1 MIKKLLHFLCLII
14 PVLCAAGGIF
24 LAVPLWGLFNDGAE
38 ITPEWFKFITSAV
51 CFAVPALVI
60 FLLTRKENPVLRIT
74 AK

>member
-1 MIKKLLHFLCLII
+1 MIKKLLHFLCLIT

-24 LAVPLWGLFNDGAE
+24 LANPIWGFFNTEE

-74 AK
+74 LK